1 MLIKSTLT
9 QKDFIN
15 VNFILLYSKTAVKI
29 FTAIIIV
36 FFIVSAVTVAFIPKV
51 NFSQLIVPVLMLLLF
66 PVLIYFAAKRSY
78 AANKRISETIEYQFA
93 KDHLIMTGESFHS
106 QLTWDKVYKVTETKN
121 WILIWQN
128 RQIANAIPKRD
139 VWDGQ
144 IEDLKKILT
153 AHKIKNN
160 LPA

>member
-1 MLIKSTLT
+1 
-9 QKDFIN
+9 
-15 VNFILLYSKTAVKI
+15 
-29 FTAIIIV
+29 
-36 FFIVSAVTVAFIPKV
+36 
-51 NFSQLIVPVLMLLLF
+51 
-66 PVLIYFAAKRSY
+66 
-78 AANKRISETIEYQFA
+78 
-93 KDHLIMTGESFHS
+93 MTGESFHS